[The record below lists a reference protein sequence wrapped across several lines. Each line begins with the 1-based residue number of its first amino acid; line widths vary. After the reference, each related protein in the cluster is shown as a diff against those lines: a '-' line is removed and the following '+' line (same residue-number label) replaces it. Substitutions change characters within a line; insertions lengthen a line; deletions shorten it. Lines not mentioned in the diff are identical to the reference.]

1 MHPPVFR
8 SMPSR
13 KFHRPFSLPK
23 NAGNLHWEWI
33 FLYFPM
39 IFLWFSYGFQ
49 PKGQIPNAS
58 SWTLRLHRITL
69 NAALRVCGESRGDA
83 WRTCLALLGMSRC
96 QKTVPWGLR
105 SSQNRGSPKIPKRIR
120 LVNFRIGWLW
130 STSILGNFHLCWV
143 GNGRMTQPTSINN
156 HHQRSHTPIPYV

>member
-1 MHPPVFR
+1 MVFLLFSYGF
-8 SMPSR
+8 SMVLLW
-13 KFHRPFSLPK
+13 FSYGCPMV
-23 NAGNLHWEWI
+23 
-33 FLYFPM
+33 FLWFSYGFPMVFPWFSYGFLWFPIVFLLFSYGFPMVFLLFSYGFPM

-96 QKTVPWGLR
+96 QKTYLEAWGVLKIGDP
-105 SSQNRGSPKIPKRIR
+105 QKSPKEF
-120 LVNFRIGWLW
+120 V
-130 STSILGNFHLCWV
+130 
-143 GNGRMTQPTSINN
+143 
-156 HHQRSHTPIPYV
+156 